1 MLFMNQDRLMA
12 DVLALTADGGRNV
25 GSFGHKRSRDFIVT
39 RLAELG
45 ASQYSGDSFLQP
57 YGPEASRFSNII
69 ATIPGADPEKAPILL
84 GAHYDTCGDIPG
96 ADDNGAAV
104 AILLGVAET
113 LSRQVRERSV
123 VLAFF
128 DAEEPPYFLSSSMG
142 SIRFYEDQRTGP
154 IHAAIILDL
163 VGHDVPVDG
172 LEDLLFITGAESDP
186 GLEMAVRDSE
196 PESRL
201 RTVPI
206 LNSYVDDLSDHHIFR
221 KNERPYLLLTCGRWE
236 HYHMPTDTPEKLNM
250 SKMDAVANYVVTLTE
265 FLSPSSLNGSS
276 HRDGPS
282 SGDGPSLGDETL
294 DTEIYF
300 LEKNIMPTLR
310 NLGISLPLNSRTDID
325 RLVTMLMSQFN
336 L

>member
-1 MLFMNQDRLMA
+1 MNQDRLMA

-25 GSFGHKRSRDFIVT
+25 GSLGHKRSRDFIVT

-45 ASQYSGDSFLQP
+45 ASQYSGDSFLLP
-57 YGPEASRFSNII
+57 YGPEASRFANII
-69 ATIPGADPEKAPILL
+69 ATIPGAGPEKAPILL
-84 GAHYDTCGDIPG
+84 GAHYDTCGDTPG
-96 ADDNGAAV
+96 ADDNAAAV
-104 AILLGVAET
+104 AILLRVAET
-113 LSRQVRERSV
+113 LSRQACERSV

-154 IHAAIILDL
+154 VHAAIILDL

-186 GLEMAVRDSE
+186 RLEMAVRSSE
-196 PESRL
+196 PESGL
-201 RTVPI
+201 RTVPT
-206 LNSYVDDLSDHHIFR
+206 LNSYVGDLSDHHIFR
-221 KNERPYLLLTCGRWE
+221 ENERPYLLLTCGRWE
-236 HYHMPTDTPEKLNM
+236 HYHMPTDTSEKLSL
-250 SKMDAVANYVVTLTE
+250 SKIEAVANYVVTLTE
-265 FLSPSSLNGSS
+265 FLSPSSLNG
-276 HRDGPS
+276 PS
-282 SGDGPSLGDETL
+282 IGDGPSLGDETL

-310 NLGISLPLNSRTDID
+310 NFGISLPLNSRTDID
-325 RLVTMLMSQFN
+325 RLVTLLISQFG

>member
-1 MLFMNQDRLMA
+1 MNQDRLMA

-25 GSFGHKRSRDFIVT
+25 GSLGHKRSRDFIVT

-57 YGPEASRFSNII
+57 YGPEASRFANII

-96 ADDNGAAV
+96 ADDNAAAV
-104 AILLGVAET
+104 AILLEVAET
-113 LSRQVRERSV
+113 LSRQVRERAV

-154 IHAAIILDL
+154 VHAAIILDL

-186 GLEMAVRDSE
+186 RLEMAVRSSE
-196 PESRL
+196 PESGL
-201 RTVPI
+201 RTVPT
-206 LNSYVDDLSDHHIFR
+206 LNSYVGDLSDHHIFR
-221 KNERPYLLLTCGRWE
+221 ENERPYLLLTCGRWE
-236 HYHMPTDTPEKLNM
+236 HYHMPTDTPEKLSK
-250 SKMDAVANYVVTLTE
+250 SKMEAVANYVVTLTE
-265 FLSPSSLNGSS
+265 FLSPSSLNG
-276 HRDGPS
+276 PS
-282 SGDGPSLGDETL
+282 GGDGPTLGDETL
-294 DTEIYF
+294 DTEIF
-300 LEKNIMPTLR
+300 FIEKNIIPTLR

-325 RLVTMLMSQFN
+325 RLVTLLMSQFN

>member
-1 MLFMNQDRLMA
+1 MPSIQDRLMA
-12 DVLALTADGGRNV
+12 DVMALTANGGRNV
-25 GSFGHKRSRDFIVT
+25 GTTGHDLARDYIAT
-39 RLAELG
+39 RLTEIG
-45 ASQYSGDSFLQP
+45 VTPYSGDSFLHP
-57 YGPEASRFSNII
+57 YGSRTSGFANII
-69 ATIPGADPEKAPILL
+69 GAIPGTDPAKEPLLL
-84 GAHYDTCGDIPG
+84 GAHFDTCGDIPG
-96 ADDNGAAV
+96 ADDNAAAV
-104 AILLGVAET
+104 AILLGVAESLQKT
-113 LSRQVRERSV
+113 VRDRSV

-154 IHAAIILDL
+154 VHAAIILDL

-186 GLEMAVRDSE
+186 RLEMAVRSSE
-196 PESRL
+196 PESGL
-201 RTVPI
+201 RTVPT
-206 LNSYVDDLSDHHIFR
+206 LNSYVGDLSDHHIFR
-221 KNERPYLLLTCGRWE
+221 ENERPYLLLTCGHWE
-236 HYHMPTDTPEKLNM
+236 HYHMPTDTPEKLRM
-250 SKMDAVANYVVTLTE
+250 SKMEAVANYVVTLTE
-265 FLSPSSLNGSS
+265 FLSPSSLN
-276 HRDGPS
+276 GPS

-325 RLVTMLMSQFN
+325 RLVTLLISKFG